1 MSEVVG
7 ATPTWGIETLLAGAQ
22 RSSELIAAKQQAEG
36 ANPSNVSVEVV
47 VQVARKWPPSRC
59 NSDEPLFFDLGG
71 RLVTSVVP

>member
-1 MSEVVG
+1 
-7 ATPTWGIETLLAGAQ
+7 
-22 RSSELIAAKQQAEG
+22 LIAAKQQAEG